1 MQFSNG
7 LGETPQRIVQ
17 LTNSNFL
24 ILCNQYILGC
34 QYKSLVDKLEDEE
47 EENFRDMGK
56 TITISVNSEYVILN
70 KGYRDYKIL
79 DFMERIALSLSLDNF
94 LYIISFSGNR
104 ERVVDRI
111 QLMTKS
117 KYDSFSIALYDFN
130 KNSKIV
136 VILSNKGRLF
146 CINLRENYKFKC
158 IREVKFKK
166 TRLNTTLNCVWK
178 LKDGSGYFVLHKR

>member
-1 MQFSNG
+1 
-7 LGETPQRIVQ
+7 
-17 LTNSNFL
+17 
-24 ILCNQYILGC
+24 
-34 QYKSLVDKLEDEE
+34 
-47 EENFRDMGK
+47 MGK

-178 LKDGSGYFVLHKR
+178 LKDGSGYFVLHKRQNKGSTILVLTDKGLSNQATCKLILYGKEMGSILRS